1 MKTKP
6 FYLTNITIE
15 LKNNLT
21 MIIGK
26 LKFSSVKIFLLTFLL
41 SATSAFSQQNFDDY
55 KSLISVGA
63 IPADFSSMT
72 YSKIRE
78 DIENDRTTL
87 KGKTERVFLE
97 GIHYSIDELL
107 HSGMVI
113 YGDEITNYVASIA
126 DKLLKGDATLRSQ
139 LRFYTIKSNM
149 TNAFSTDQGIVFV
162 TTGLISQLT
171 SEAQLAYVLAHEI
184 SHYTEKHVVETFDWK
199 INTSR
204 KDQSIEKL
212 SQYSK
217 DKEFDADRLGLKMY
231 HDAGYSKDEILPT
244 FDVLM
249 FSYLP
254 FDEVPFPITYWNTPK
269 MYIPETMFPKEKYP
283 IKAEEDEDDSKSSHP
298 NIRKRKEAVEKELK
312 TLTNWGTQVNILG
325 EAKFKYIRM
334 ISRFESIRNDV
345 IDANYADAVYSIFLL
360 EKEYPNSIYLQRMKA
375 KAWLGI
381 AQLKE
386 KNILNRNLQKASDY
400 EGEIATIHF
409 FLRKADKIALVTLAL
424 RQVEDIRTAHPEDK
438 EIIAIWERMVKT
450 TTITE
455 KFEIASFSAMTYAEA
470 ETEFN
475 RIKLDT
481 VKKAEPSTEG
491 LSKYEKIKKKKNLDN
506 PENFDSEKFYLYGI
520 SDIIKSEQFLAAY
533 KKYKDEMDAE
543 EQKKNDRNLLSRAER
558 NKYDKK
564 QEENRLRLNAPELIF
579 VEPIVYRYN
588 HGQINRV
595 KSEKLGEDF
604 SEAIQESAQELGMTV
619 TTISSGNLKKLG
631 TSGFNERAVLLSYLA
646 QLSYEEDIDVFP
658 VDYSMLDEIKTN
670 YGTSKVMFSILEHSY
685 EPDLSAGLVSSIL
698 FFPVALVVF
707 PLEFLTGNQTELS
720 VIVMDIDKGGIEAG
734 ATYFYREPLSKLS
747 MAAHVFDVL
756 QQVKSKPL

>member
-1 MKTKP
+1 
-6 FYLTNITIE
+6 
-15 LKNNLT
+15 

-26 LKFSSVKIFLLTFLL
+26 IKFSSVKIYLLAFVLY
-41 SATSAFSQQNFDDY
+41 ATSAFSQQNFDDY
-55 KSLISVGA
+55 KSLISVGP

-72 YSKIRE
+72 YSKIKE
-78 DIENDRTTL
+78 DIEKNRTTL
-87 KGKTERVFLE
+87 KGKSERIFLE

-113 YGDEITNYVASIA
+113 YGDEVTNYVAAIA
-126 DKLLKGDATLRSQ
+126 GKLLKGDKTLRSE

-199 INTSR
+199 IKTAR

-217 DKEFDADRLGLKMY
+217 DKEFDADRIGLKMY
-231 HDAGYSKDEILPT
+231 HDAGYSMNEILPT

-254 FDEVPFPITYWNTPK
+254 FDEVPFPVTYWNTSK
-269 MYIPETMFPKEKYP
+269 MYIPVTMFPKEKYP

-298 NIRKRKEAVEKELK
+298 NIRKRKEAMEKEMKSLS
-312 TLTNWGTQVNILG
+312 NWGTQVNALG
-325 EAKFKYIRM
+325 EEKFKYIRN

-345 IDANYADAVYSIFLL
+345 IDGNYADAVYSIFLL
-360 EKEYPNSIYLQRMKA
+360 EKQYPNSLYLQRMKA

-386 KNILNRNLQKASDY
+386 KNVLNKSLQKSTEY
-400 EGEIATIHF
+400 EGEIAAIHF
-409 FLRKADKIALVTLAL
+409 FLRKADKLALVTLAL
-424 RQVEDIRTAHPEDK
+424 RQVEDIMLAHPDDQ
-438 EIIAIWERMVKT
+438 EINAIWERMVKT
-450 TTITE
+450 TTITD
-455 KFEIASFSAMTYAEA
+455 KFELAAFSTMNYAEA
-470 ETEFN
+470 EAEFN
-475 RIKLDT
+475 RLKSDT
-481 VKKAEPSTEG
+481 VKKVDQPTEG
-491 LSKYEKIKKKKNLDN
+491 LSKYDKIKKKKNQDN
-506 PENFDSEKFYLYGI
+506 PENFDAEKFYIYGI
-520 SDIIKSEQFLAAY
+520 PDIIKSEKFLAAY
-533 KKYKDEMDAE
+533 RKYKDIIDEDKKKE
-543 EQKKNDRNLLSRAER
+543 EARDLLSRSER
-558 NKYDKK
+558 NKLDKREK
-564 QEENRLRLNAPELIF
+564 ENKLRLNAPDMIF

-588 HGQINRV
+588 HGQINRI
-595 KSEKLGEDF
+595 KSEKLAEDF
-604 SEAIQESAQELGMTV
+604 SEAIQESASELGMTV
-619 TTISSGNLKKLG
+619 TTISSANMKKLG

-646 QLSYEEDIDVFP
+646 QLSNEEDVDVFP
-658 VDYSMLDEIKTN
+658 VDYSMLADIKTN

-685 EPDLSAGLVSSIL
+685 DPNLSAGLVSSIL

-734 ATYFYREPLSKLS
+734 ANYFYREPLSKLS
-747 MAAHVFDVL
+747 MAAHVYDVL

>member
-1 MKTKP
+1 
-6 FYLTNITIE
+6 
-15 LKNNLT
+15 
-21 MIIGK
+21 MIMGK
-26 LKFSSVKIFLLTFLL
+26 INFSSAKTCLL
-41 SATSAFSQQNFDDY
+41 SFILTASAAFSQQNFDDY
-55 KSLISVGA
+55 KTLVSVGT

-72 YSKIRE
+72 YSKIK
-78 DIENDRTTL
+78 DDLKNDRTTL
-87 KGKTERVFLE
+87 KGKSERVFLE

-113 YGDEITNYVASIA
+113 YGDEVTNYVASIA
-126 DKLLKGDATLRSQ
+126 AKLLKDEATLRNE
-139 LRFYTIKSNM
+139 LRFYTIKSNT

-217 DKEFDADRLGLKMY
+217 EKEHDADRIGLKMY
-231 HDAGYSKDEILPT
+231 HDAGYAKEEILPT

-254 FDEVPFPITYWNTPK
+254 FDEIPFPTTYWNTSK
-269 MYIPETMFPKEKYP
+269 MYVPESLFPKEKYP
-283 IKAEEDEDDSKSSHP
+283 IKAVEDEDDSKSSHP
-298 NIRKRKEAVEKELK
+298 NIRKRKEAVEKEITK
-312 TLTNWGTQVNILG
+312 FGSWGKNVNLLG
-325 EAKFKYIRM
+325 EDKFKYIRS

-360 EKEYPNSIYLQRMKA
+360 EKQYPNSIYLQRMKA

-381 AQLKE
+381 AQLRE
-386 KNILNRNLQKASDY
+386 KNVLNATLQKSTDY
-400 EGEIATIHF
+400 EGEIAVLHY
-409 FLRKADKIALVTLAL
+409 FLRKAEKLGLITLAL
-424 RQVEDIRTAHPEDK
+424 RQVEDIRALHPEDP
-438 EIIAIWERMVKT
+438 EIKAIWERMVKT
-450 TTITE
+450 TVNTE
-455 KFEIASFSAMTYAEA
+455 KFDISAFSTMSYAEA
-470 ETEFN
+470 EAEFN
-475 RIKLDT
+475 RLKTDT
-481 VKKAEPSTEG
+481 TKKVETGEN

-506 PENFDSEKFYLYGI
+506 PENFDAEKFYLYGI
-520 SDIIKSEQFLAAY
+520 PDLIKADYFLTAY
-533 KKYKDEMDAE
+533 KKYKDEN
-543 EQKKNDRNLLSRAER
+543 EQKEKEKEARDLLSRAER
-558 NKYDKK
+558 KKYDKK
-564 QEENRLRLNAPELIF
+564 QEENRLRLNAPELLF

-588 HGQINRV
+588 HGEINRI

-604 SEAIQESAQELGMTV
+604 SDAIQESAQELGMTV
-619 TTISSGNLKKLG
+619 TTISSSNLKKLG
-631 TSGFNERAVLLSYLA
+631 TTGFNERAVLLSYLT
-646 QLSYEEDIDVFP
+646 QLSYEDDIDVFP

-685 EPDLSAGLVSSIL
+685 DPDLSAGLVSSIL

-707 PLEFLTGNQTELS
+707 PLEFITGNQTELS
-720 VIVMDIDKGGIEAG
+720 VIVMDIDKGGIESG

-747 MAAHVFDVL
+747 MAAHVYDVL